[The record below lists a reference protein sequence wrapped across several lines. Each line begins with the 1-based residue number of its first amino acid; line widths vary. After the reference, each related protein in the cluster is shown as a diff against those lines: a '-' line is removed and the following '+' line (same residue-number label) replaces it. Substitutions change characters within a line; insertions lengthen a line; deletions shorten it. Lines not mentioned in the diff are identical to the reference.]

1 MKKYALVI
9 VALILLPSFL
19 VAQNRPPQ
27 NIRRITVTNKYEIID
42 GKRTSKFKA
51 IKQEFYDSL
60 GQMNSVVYLNYTTG
74 QVESNIWN
82 TYENGVRVLSEE
94 FENGIFK
101 RLIRYSYISKTLIDK
116 EIIYEVV
123 DKDTLLHLT
132 KIFTYNNES
141 RPIRIEEFDKS
152 NKKVST
158 VKITYGKNGIELK
171 KIVTAKKGFIP
182 RDSIRSIINSP
193 RYDSLGR
200 LESEQISKVYF
211 DNKKDKEINRY
222 LYDNNGKVIQKTIFD
237 INGNIKTVF
246 RYKYNNS
253 GRVIEQSQLNSQ
265 EHYIESL
272 AFRYELYRT
281 PDLRYREIEY

>member
-101 RLIRYSYISKTLIDK
+101 RLIRYSYINKTLIDK
-116 EIIYEVV
+116 EIIFEVV
-123 DKDTLLHLT
+123 DKDTLQHLT

-237 INGNIKTVF
+237 ITGNIKTVF
-246 RYKYNNS
+246 KYKYNNS
-253 GRVIEQSQLNSQ
+253 GRVIEQSQLNSNEQ
-265 EHYIESL
+265 YIESL

>member
-9 VALILLPSFL
+9 VALILLPIFL
-19 VAQNRPPQ
+19 IAQTRPPQ

-42 GKRTSKFKA
+42 GKRTTKFKA

-60 GQMNSVVYLNYTTG
+60 GQMNSVVCLNYTTG

-94 FENGIFK
+94 FVNGIFK
-101 RLIRYSYISKTLIDK
+101 RLIKYSYINKTLINK

-123 DKDTLLHLT
+123 DKDTLLHST
-132 KIFTYNNES
+132 KIFRYNNES
-141 RPIRIEEFDKS
+141 RPIRIEEFDKN

-158 VKITYGKNGIELK
+158 VKITYGKNGLELK

-193 RYDSLGR
+193 KYDSLGR
-200 LESEQISKVYF
+200 VGSEQIKIVYF
-211 DNKKDKEINRY
+211 DNKKAQEINKY
-222 LYDNNGKVIQKTIFD
+222 MYDNNRRVIQKTVFD
-237 INGNIKTVF
+237 VNGNVISIFK
-246 RYKYNNS
+246 YKYNNS
-253 GRVIEQSQLNSQ
+253 GRIIEQSKLNAKEQ
-265 EHYIESL
+265 YVESL